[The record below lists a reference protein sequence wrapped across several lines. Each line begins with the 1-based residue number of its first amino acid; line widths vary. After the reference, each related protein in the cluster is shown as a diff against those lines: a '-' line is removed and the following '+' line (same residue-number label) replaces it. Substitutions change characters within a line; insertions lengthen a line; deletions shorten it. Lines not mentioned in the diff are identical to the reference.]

1 MDTEHET
8 LNIETLFCCCLFAFI
23 FTSMK
28 LLHVQA
34 DIFFL
39 LSAFWT
45 LVMIRS
51 LLLFFVFKKKKKKRG
66 RCFTIRELPVFAI
79 VFGLYK
85 LSIK

>member
-28 LLHVQA
+28 LLHEQA

-51 LLLFFVFKKKKKKRG
+51 LLLFFVSQKKKRG
-66 RCFTIRELPVFAI
+66 RCFTKRELPVFPI
-79 VFGLYK
+79 VSGLYK

>member
-51 LLLFFVFKKKKKKRG
+51 LLLF
-66 RCFTIRELPVFAI
+66 CFF
-79 VFGLYK
+79 
-85 LSIK
+85 

>member
-8 LNIETLFCCCLFAFI
+8 LNIETLCCCCLFAFI

-51 LLLFFVFKKKKKKRG
+51 LLLFFCFSKKKKKKGKMFHDTRTSG
-66 RCFTIRELPVFAI
+66 VRHSFQFV
-79 VFGLYK
+79 
-85 LSIK
+85 

>member
-34 DIFFL
+34 DIFLL

-51 LLLFFVFKKKKKKRG
+51 LLFFAFLKKKKKKKKGEDVSRYANF
-66 RCFTIRELPVFAI
+66 RCSP
-79 VFGLYK
+79 
-85 LSIK
+85 

>member
-8 LNIETLFCCCLFAFI
+8 LNIETLCCCCLFAFI

-51 LLLFFVFKKKKKKRG
+51 LLLFFVSQKKKGG

-79 VFGLYK
+79 VSGLYK

>member
-1 MDTEHET
+1 MDTEH
-8 LNIETLFCCCLFAFI
+8 ETLFCCCLFAFI

-39 LSAFWT
+39 LSAFRT

-51 LLLFFVFKKKKKKRG
+51 LLLFFVFLKKKKKKKGKMFHDTRTSG
-66 RCFTIRELPVFAI
+66 VRHSFRFV
-79 VFGLYK
+79 
-85 LSIK
+85 